1 MLDYHIKYIIIVST
15 YIHTN
20 YAGRAVR
27 VYLKYLTN
35 LDWERFVLHLDINK
49 IIVAVVVRVLYQFFH
64 KANPMFF
71 ATMFI
76 FWVVHTNVSLS
87 RGLGIPQKPKYDTG

>member
-49 IIVAVVVRVLYQFFH
+49 IIVAVVVRVLFQFFH
-64 KANPMFF
+64 KAKKKTLFF
-71 ATMFI
+71 CYT
-76 FWVVHTNVSLS
+76 VYPLVC
-87 RGLGIPQKPKYDTG
+87 PY